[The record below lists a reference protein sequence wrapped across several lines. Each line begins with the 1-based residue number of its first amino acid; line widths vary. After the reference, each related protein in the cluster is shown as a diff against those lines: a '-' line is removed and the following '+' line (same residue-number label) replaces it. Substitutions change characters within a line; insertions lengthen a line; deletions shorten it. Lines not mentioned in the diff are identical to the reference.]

1 LNPSNHAD
9 GAWQRDLALIR
20 RLFPFCF
27 TVGHDGTL
35 LALGNRWAS
44 YAPDVQIGM
53 PFSRCFRVA
62 RPLGV
67 VDQND
72 FGRRADDV
80 FVLSLADRP
89 QPPFR
94 GQFVPTQDGTGMPA
108 WHFVGGPWLASL
120 AELHRH
126 DLTFRD
132 FPPHDPRGDMLVLLQ
147 TQESSLQD
155 LRKLNEHLQERM
167 DRQAALEGQI
177 RQIQKMELVGRL
189 AGGLAHNFNNILMTV
204 SSHADLALMQLPA
217 GDPLRES
224 LEQILGA
231 TEQATSL
238 TRGLISMSRKH
249 PVKIVDLDLAH
260 EIAELRKLTEP
271 LLGKQTQ
278 LELKIEAG
286 LPPFAGD
293 RSTLQQILMNLV
305 LNARD
310 AMSNGG
316 AICIEVKKC
325 KPLSGPSPEGDM
337 LQITVRDQGH
347 GMDEAT
353 KARLFEPFFTTKG
366 PDRGV
371 GLGLSTVFGLV
382 TQFGG
387 TIDVDSSPG
396 NGATFSILLPYRST
410 TQAVPPATKSAPPES
425 ASERVVLVDDD
436 ALVRRPLEMLLKRAG
451 YVVKAFGNAEDALA
465 AIAAGEQFEILVT
478 DVVMPGKNGVQ
489 FVAELEGRGVIKPTI
504 FISGHHDEADLR
516 SGAMPTHQRFL
527 AKPFSADELVRMIR
541 ELKQRQSAA
550 G

>member
-1 LNPSNHAD
+1 MNGGTPPD
-9 GAWQRDLALIR
+9 DAWQRDLALIR

-27 TVGHDGTL
+27 TVGHDGSL

-44 YAPDVQIGM
+44 YAPELQVGM
-53 PFSRCFRVA
+53 PFTRCFRVA

-80 FVLSLADRP
+80 FVLSLTDRP

-94 GQFVPTQDGTGMPA
+94 GQFVPTQDGSGMPA

-126 DLTFRD
+126 ELTFRD

-204 SSHADLALMQLPA
+204 SSHADLALMQLPD

-224 LEQILGA
+224 LEQILAA
-231 TEQATSL
+231 TEQATTL

-249 PVKIVDLDLAH
+249 PVKIVDLDLRH
-260 EIAELRKLTEP
+260 EVAELRKLTEP
-271 LLGKQTQ
+271 LLGKRTT
-278 LELKIEAG
+278 LDVEVEAG

-310 AMSNGG
+310 AMSDGG
-316 AICIEVKKC
+316 SIHILVQKR
-325 KPLSGPSPEGDM
+325 KPATGPSPEGDM
-337 LQITVRDQGH
+337 LLIKVRDQGH
-347 GMDEAT
+347 GMDDAT

-410 TQAVPPATKSAPPES
+410 AATTPTIPKSEPNQA
-425 ASERVVLVDDD
+425 ASERILLVDDD

-451 YVVKAFGNAEDALA
+451 YQVSARGSAEEALTS
-465 AIAAGEQFEILVT
+465 IAAGESFDILVT

-489 FVAELEGRGVIKPTI
+489 FVAELEARGVVKPTI

-516 SGAMPTHQRFL
+516 SGTLPPHQRFL
-527 AKPFSADELVRMIR
+527 AKPFSADELVRVIR
-541 ELKQRQSAA
+541 ELRPR
-550 G
+550 